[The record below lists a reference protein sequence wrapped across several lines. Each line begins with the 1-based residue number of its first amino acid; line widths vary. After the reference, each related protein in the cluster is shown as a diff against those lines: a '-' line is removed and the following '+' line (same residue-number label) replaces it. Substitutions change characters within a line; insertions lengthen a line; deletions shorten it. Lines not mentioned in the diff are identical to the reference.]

1 MDTRGGR
8 RRQMQ
13 VGLGTIMVDYTLR
26 LDSGEVVDSSGGG
39 VPRVVHFGR
48 GRIVPGLPGAA

>member
-1 MDTRGGR
+1 
-8 RRQMQ
+8 MQ